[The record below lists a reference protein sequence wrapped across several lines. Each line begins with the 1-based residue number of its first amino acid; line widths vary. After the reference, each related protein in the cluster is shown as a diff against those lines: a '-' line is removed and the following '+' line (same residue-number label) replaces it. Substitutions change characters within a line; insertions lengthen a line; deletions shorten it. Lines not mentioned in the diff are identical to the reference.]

1 MKKWKQSFKFY
12 LSASGTDDNSKMR
25 TLLLHCTGPDVQD
38 IFMHVED
45 AGTTYKVQH
54 TINALN
60 NHFETKKNVV
70 FKGHVFRQ
78 PIQRANEPSINFVS
92 RLRKLASRVNL
103 SIKTPKSEISSL
115 ASAHLIAYV
124 LVYCKNPILY

>member
-25 TLLLHCTGPDVQD
+25 TLLLHCTGPN
-38 IFMHVED
+38 VED

-115 ASAHLIAYV
+115 ANAHLIAYV